1 MIIYKLE
8 GVPMKLI
15 TKLFIALDILIILC
29 FLFVY
34 GPIDYA
40 KNFWITTAMET
51 GNHQYLAYIFYSK
64 KTVNAVMS
72 SNYLEDIE
80 EETNTNSITIGAIE
94 KKTTYSSIYEQQI
107 LEHDENDLYKLIEF
121 KYGEFDCYLIAIYD
135 PKRIQAV
142 TSYKLGRGEILSD
155 ISKRNDAILAING
168 GGYSWASGQ
177 PSGFVV
183 HNSEI
188 LSTSDSAVTA
198 GFNEDGVLIVGRL
211 KPNDIKEKKI
221 KEALSF
227 SPALIVN
234 GESAKIK
241 GTGGSGLNP
250 RTVIAQRKDGIVL
263 FLVVNGYGQKLSWK
277 GRGGV
282 YYSDLITI
290 LERYGA
296 YNAINM
302 DGGSSTTL
310 VINHKLINSPCEP
323 QKEGQDFIRTAWILK

>member
-1 MIIYKLE
+1 
-8 GVPMKLI
+8 MKLI
-15 TKLFIALDILIILC
+15 TKLFIVIDIIVILC

-40 KNFWITTAMET
+40 KKFWITTAMET
-51 GNHQYLAYIFYSK
+51 GSHRYLAYIFYSE
-64 KTVNAVMS
+64 KTVSDVMNA
-72 SNYLEDIE
+72 NYLSEVD
-80 EETNTNSITIGAIE
+80 EETDISTITIG
-94 KKTTYSSIYEQQI
+94 KTENKTNYDSIYEKQI
-107 LEHDENDLYKLIEF
+107 LEHDEDALYKLIEF
-121 KYGEFDCYLIAIYD
+121 KYGDFDCYLIAIYD

-142 TSYKLGRGEILSD
+142 TSGKIGQGKILSD
-155 ISKRNDAILAING
+155 ISKENDAILAING
-168 GGYSWASGQ
+168 GGYAWSTGK
-177 PSGFVV
+177 PTGIIV

-188 LSTSDSAVTA
+188 VYAENYNSHTTGA
-198 GFNEDGVLIVGRL
+198 FNEDGVLIVGRL
-211 KPNDIKEKKI
+211 SASDVKEKKI

-227 SPALIVN
+227 YPTLIVN
-234 GESAKIK
+234 GKAAEIK
-241 GTGGSGLNP
+241 GTGGSGMNP
-250 RTVIAQRKDGIVL
+250 RTVLAQRQDGIVL

-290 LERYGA
+290 LQRYNA

-323 QKEGQDFIRTAWILK
+323 QKEGQDFIRSAWILK

>member
-1 MIIYKLE
+1 
-8 GVPMKLI
+8 MKLI
-15 TKLFIALDILIILC
+15 TKLFIALDIIIILC

-34 GPIDYA
+34 GPVDYA

-51 GNHQYLAYIFYSK
+51 GNHQYLAYIFYSE
-64 KTVNAVMS
+64 KTVDKVMS
-72 SNYLEDIE
+72 ENYLEDIE
-80 EETNTNSITIGAIE
+80 DATNINSITIGATE
-94 KKTTYSSIYEQQI
+94 NKTTYSSIYEQQI
-107 LEHDENDLYKLIEF
+107 LEHDKNDLYKLIEF

-142 TSYKLGRGEILSD
+142 TSYKLDCGEILSD

-168 GGYSWASGQ
+168 GGYSWSNGY
-177 PSGFVV
+177 PNGLVV
-183 HNSEI
+183 HNGEI
-188 LSTSDSAVTA
+188 ISSSNYYQNVTGA
-198 GFNEDGVLIVGRL
+198 FNEDGVLIVGKL
-211 KPNDIKEKKI
+211 SASEIKEKKI